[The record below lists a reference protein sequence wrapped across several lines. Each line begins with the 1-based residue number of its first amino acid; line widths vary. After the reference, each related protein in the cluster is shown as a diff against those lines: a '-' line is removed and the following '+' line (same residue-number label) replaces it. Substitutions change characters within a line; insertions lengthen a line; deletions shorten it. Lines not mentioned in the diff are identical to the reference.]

1 MLKFEGKMTI
11 LLEARNVTRKYT
23 DPVEVQVLRGIS
35 ISLGAGEFVALVG
48 ASGSGKSTLL
58 NLLGAL
64 DRPTEGDILYRGR
77 SIRPFSDKELAEFR
91 QRKIGFVF
99 QSHYLLPEFSSLE
112 NICLPAWVADPSGYS
127 QTLKRGNELL
137 EKVGLSHR
145 SQHKPYQLSGG
156 EAQRVAVARSLIN
169 SPDILLADEPTGNL
183 DRQNREKLYD
193 LLRQLNRDTGIT
205 MVIVTHDENISQH
218 ADRVLRLSDG
228 CLEGAHGTE

>member
-1 MLKFEGKMTI
+1 MLKFVGKMTT

-23 DPVEVQVLRGIS
+23 DPVEIQVLKGIS
-35 ISLGAGEFVALVG
+35 LSLGVGEFVALVG

-58 NLLGAL
+58 NLMGAL
-64 DRPTEGDILYRGR
+64 DRPTEGEILYREK
-77 SIRPFSDKELAEFR
+77 SIKPFSDKELAEFR

-112 NICLPAWVADPSGYS
+112 NVCIPAWVAEPSGYS
-127 QTLKRGNELL
+127 RILKRGQELL

-169 SPDILLADEPTGNL
+169 SPDLLLADEPTGNL
-183 DRQNREKLYD
+183 DRQNREKLYE
-193 LLRQLNRDTGIT
+193 LLRQLNKDTGIT
-205 MVIVTHDENISQH
+205 MVIVTHDENIAQH
-218 ADRVLRLSDG
+218 ADRILHLSDG
-228 CLEGAHGTE
+228 RLDE